1 MSKKETVLNA
11 FVSGEQLT
19 AKQIAARFGVGNPT
33 ALVSSLRMDG
43 YPIYL
48 NEGSKDDRGR
58 VRASRYR
65 LGSPTRAVIAAGY
78 RAMAAQ
84 AASA

>member
-65 LGSPTRAVIAAGY
+65 LGSPTRAVVAAGY

>member
-1 MSKKETVLNA
+1 
-11 FVSGEQLT
+11 
-19 AKQIAARFGVGNPT
+19 
-33 ALVSSLRMDG
+33 MDG

-65 LGSPTRAVIAAGY
+65 LGSPTRAVVAAGY

>member
-19 AKQIAARFGVGNPT
+19 AKQIASRFGVGNPT

-48 NEGSKDDRGR
+48 NEGTKDERGR